1 MTVTATQSTPDNSNR
16 CTESCGPSDQAT
28 IKVVMAAEQLGYTAL
43 YYPTTD
49 TIVLSSAKNE
59 GLKRTDFA
67 ALLKRIHDAKY
78 TELEVVDRNG
88 TIRLSRSRSTTSRC
102 CRTDMC
108 ADYHG

>member
-1 MTVTATQSTPDNSNR
+1 MTAATQSTSDTSNR
-16 CTESCGPSDQAT
+16 CTGSCGPNDQAT
-28 IKVVMAAEQLGYTAL
+28 IKVVTAAEQLGYTAL

-88 TIRLSRSRSTTSRC
+88 TIRLSRSRSTTGRY